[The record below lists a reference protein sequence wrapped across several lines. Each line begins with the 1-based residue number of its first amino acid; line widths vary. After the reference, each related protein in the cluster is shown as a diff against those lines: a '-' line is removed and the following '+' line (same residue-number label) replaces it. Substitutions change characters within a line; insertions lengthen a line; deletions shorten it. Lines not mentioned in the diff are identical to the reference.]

1 MLTTLVVGLG
11 EIGQPLLDILS
22 ETYSAIGRDVDPIEL
37 DDQVDVMH
45 VCYPY
50 EVGDF
55 VQVTGD
61 YIAEYRPSLTII
73 HSTVVPGTTAQ
84 IHRQTGTPIAYSPVR
99 GKHTR
104 MREQLRSYTKH
115 VAGVDPAATNKAAS
129 HLEEAG
135 LPVESQNSPEA
146 LELAKLV
153 ETTYFGV
160 LLAWSQEVE
169 RYCRELDVEY
179 DEVMA
184 LSAEVPYLPPVI
196 FQPGY
201 IGGHCVIP
209 NTYLLEQVKSSD
221 FLDLIRASNE
231 TKRQEWEAEGRS
243 LEKRLSPKDPSAER
257 KESSS

>member
-1 MLTTLVVGLG
+1 MTTLVVGLG

-37 DDQVDVMH
+37 DDSVDVMH

-55 VQVTGD
+55 VQVTAE
-61 YIAEYRPSLTII
+61 YIAEYQPALTII
-73 HSTVVPGTTAQ
+73 HSTIVPGTTVH
-84 IHRQTGTPIAYSPVR
+84 IHRQTDTHVAYSPVR

-104 MREQLRSYTKH
+104 MREQLRSYTKY
-115 VAGVDPAATNKAAS
+115 VAGVDPAATSKAAS
-129 HLEEAG
+129 HLGEAG

-153 ETTYFGV
+153 ETTYFGI

-169 RYCRELDVEY
+169 RYCQELDVEY

-196 FQPGY
+196 FRPGY

-209 NTYLLEQVKSSD
+209 NTYLLEQVKTSG

-243 LEKRLSPKDPSAER
+243 LDERLSPKDPSAER